1 VSLWRQITRGLRALI
16 RRSAVDRDVSD
27 EVQHYLDEAT
37 AAHAARGLSHH
48 HAVRAA
54 RLELGSVA
62 SVTQQVRQDG
72 WEHAV
77 ETFFADLRYA
87 GRRLRTEPGFTAVTV
102 LTIGVGVGATTAI
115 FSAVNPILL
124 EPLPYPQPARI
135 AVIWEQRRDGLRND
149 GTFGMFRGLAGRS
162 RSFETLA
169 ALKPW
174 HPTLTGSDR
183 PERLDGQ
190 RVSAGYFDVLG
201 VHPSIGRN
209 LEASDDRRNG
219 PNVVVLSE
227 RLVQRRFGGDR
238 SIVGR
243 HITLDEVAY
252 QVIGVMPDRFENVL
266 APSAELWAPLQYDMS
281 MGGAWGHH
289 LRTVG
294 RLRAGVTTDRA
305 SREVN
310 LLAQEVLA
318 EHRPQSYGDDVQ
330 LVASRLQ
337 DDVTRGVKPALL
349 AVLGAVVLVLAI
361 ACVNV
366 TNLLLARG
374 VHRRGEFALRAA
386 LGAVRSR
393 LTRQLLTECL
403 LLALLGGVAG
413 IAVAILGV
421 RALVALA
428 PPGLP
433 RVEAIGVDGTLFAFG
448 FGISTLIGLAVGLL
462 PAVHA
467 ARSDPRDHSP
477 RTTRTHRRTRGA
489 LVVAEVALALVLLVT
504 SGLLFRSLERLFA
517 VTSGFDPSQLLTM
530 QVHASGGR
538 FAAGGAAD
546 RFFAQALEAV
556 RRTPGV
562 AAAAF
567 SSQLPLSGDRDEYGA
582 HFEAS
587 PTQRAE
593 SHSSFRYAV
602 SPGYIEAMRI
612 PVRRGRTFDGNDRAG
627 APRVALISDSLAA
640 ARFPTADPIGQRLR
654 IGPMDGP
661 PYTIVGVVADVR
673 QMSLAL
679 PQSEA
684 VYVPA
689 SQGHFTD
696 TAVSLVVRAHGDAAA
711 LAPAVRE
718 AVWSV
723 DRDQPIVRVA
733 TMEDLL
739 TASAAERRFALVVL
753 EAFAIAALVLAAAG
767 IYGVLA
773 GSVAERTREI
783 GVRSALGAPRRS
795 ILALVFRQGFGLT
808 AVGTVLGL
816 AGAGAASHA
825 VRAMLF
831 GISRVDPVTYAGV
844 IGLLAAVSLAACAV
858 PAWRAVRVDPAATLR
873 SE

>member
-1 VSLWRQITRGLRALI
+1 MSLWRQTTRGLRALT
-16 RRSAVDRDVSD
+16 RRSAVDRDVAD

-37 AAHAARGLSHH
+37 AAHAARGLSRDQ
-48 HAVRAA
+48 AVRTA
-54 RLELGSVA
+54 RLELGGVA
-62 SVTQQVRQDG
+62 GVTQQLREDG
-72 WEHAV
+72 WENAV

-87 GRRLRTEPGFTAVTV
+87 GRRLRTEPGFTAVAM

-135 AVIWEQRRDGLRND
+135 AVVWEQRRDGLRSD
-149 GTFGMFRGLAGRS
+149 GTFGMFRGLTGRS
-162 RSFETLA
+162 RSFESLA
-169 ALKPW
+169 VLKPW

-201 VHPSIGRN
+201 VQPWIGRN
-209 LEASDDRRNG
+209 FEASDDRRNG
-219 PNVVVLSE
+219 SNVVVLSE
-227 RLVQRRFGGDR
+227 RLLQRRFGGDR

-252 QVIGVMPDRFENVL
+252 LVIGVMPDRFENVL

-289 LRTVG
+289 LRTIG
-294 RLRAGVTTDRA
+294 RLRPGVTTDQA

-318 EHRPQSYGDDVQ
+318 EHRPQSYGDGVQ
-330 LVASRLQ
+330 LVASPLQ

-349 AVLGAVVLVLAI
+349 AILGAVALVLAI

-366 TNLLLARG
+366 TNLLIARG

-413 IAVAILGV
+413 MVVAILGV

-433 RVEAIGVDGTLFAFG
+433 RVEAIGVDGTMFAFG
-448 FGISTLIGLAVGLL
+448 FAISTLIGLAVGLL

-467 ARSDPRDHSP
+467 SRSDPRDHSA
-477 RTTRTHRRTRGA
+477 RTTRIHRRTRGA

-504 SGLLFRSLERLFA
+504 SGLLLRSLERLFA
-517 VTSGFDPSQLLTM
+517 VTSGFDPAQLLTM
-530 QVHASGGR
+530 QVHAVGGR
-538 FAAGGAAD
+538 FSPNGATG

-567 SSQLPLSGDRDEYGA
+567 SSQLPLSGDRDEYGV
-582 HFEAS
+582 HFAAS

-593 SHSSFRYAV
+593 SYSSFRYAV

-612 PVRRGRTFDGNDRAG
+612 PVRRGRTFDENDRAG

-640 ARFPTADPIGQRLR
+640 ARFQTTDPIGQRLR

-673 QMSLAL
+673 QMSLAV

-684 VYVPA
+684 VYIPA
-689 SQGHFTD
+689 NQGHFID

-739 TASAAERRFALVVL
+739 AASAAERRFALIVL

-795 ILALVFRQGFGLT
+795 IVALVIRQGIAFT

-816 AGAGAASHA
+816 AGAAAASHA

-831 GISRVDPVTYAGV
+831 GVSRADPVTYAGV
-844 IGLLAAVSLAACAV
+844 IALLAGVSLAACAV
-858 PAWRAVRVDPAATLR
+858 PAWRAARVDPAATLR
-873 SE
+873 AE